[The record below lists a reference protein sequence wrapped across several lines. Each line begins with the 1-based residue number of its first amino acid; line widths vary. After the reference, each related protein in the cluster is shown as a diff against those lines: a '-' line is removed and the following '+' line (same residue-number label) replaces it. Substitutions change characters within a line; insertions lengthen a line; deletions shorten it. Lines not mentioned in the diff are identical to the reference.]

1 MRRSI
6 FLVNHMMPNLK
17 NAALLAVVAMAGT
30 CHAQEPSL
38 LKPMEKAAVVAAQT
52 SSTTNYMLLRP
63 IANKPVNKP
72 VKRKLASIGLL
83 EPIRSGAPIAAT
95 ETKTDSVVTTEEA
108 KVVVSPMSFKR
119 GIFDEHEFKV
129 HNTSTQT
136 LRQAKV
142 VLTAPIGSVVQQVSP
157 KPDSVDGLSIMVTI
171 DQIAPGEHKL
181 INVSI
186 NYPRNEFAKFK
197 SMVIAERWGQNA
209 YVDTTEQE
217 VSNSLTAVP
226 TGSAETTP
234 PQSTGMPTPKPTQQ
248 VGMLKPQVP
257 AMMASATTRKTT
269 DGQSDTTSVIAQ
281 PEIEASKPPIEKP
294 TGDSA
299 VMSYF
304 RGPAQVAA
312 GEVNNYQIDI
322 QNLSSEVAEEI
333 IVQLSIPQGM
343 KVTVLDRDAWYDAKN
358 RKITWKVDR
367 IDGRALE
374 TIRYKALVK
383 EQGSTEQSIVVGM
396 DDKVQSTTSLK
407 TKAR

>member
-1 MRRSI
+1 
-6 FLVNHMMPNLK
+6 
-17 NAALLAVVAMAGT
+17 
-30 CHAQEPSL
+30 
-38 LKPMEKAAVVAAQT
+38 
-52 SSTTNYMLLRP
+52 
-63 IANKPVNKP
+63 
-72 VKRKLASIGLL
+72 
-83 EPIRSGAPIAAT
+83 
-95 ETKTDSVVTTEEA
+95 
-108 KVVVSPMSFKR
+108 
-119 GIFDEHEFKV
+119 
-129 HNTSTQT
+129 
-136 LRQAKV
+136 
-142 VLTAPIGSVVQQVSP
+142 
-157 KPDSVDGLSIMVTI
+157 
-171 DQIAPGEHKL
+171 
-181 INVSI
+181 
-186 NYPRNEFAKFK
+186 
-197 SMVIAERWGQNA
+197 
-209 YVDTTEQE
+209 
-217 VSNSLTAVP
+217 
-226 TGSAETTP
+226 
-234 PQSTGMPTPKPTQQ
+234 
-248 VGMLKPQVP
+248 
-257 AMMASATTRKTT
+257 MMASATTRKTT